1 MPKGKAIYF
10 SKLAVDKEN
19 SFIQQY
25 VLSSHYIPGTELDWD
40 IQR

>member
-10 SKLAVDKEN
+10 SKLVVDKEN